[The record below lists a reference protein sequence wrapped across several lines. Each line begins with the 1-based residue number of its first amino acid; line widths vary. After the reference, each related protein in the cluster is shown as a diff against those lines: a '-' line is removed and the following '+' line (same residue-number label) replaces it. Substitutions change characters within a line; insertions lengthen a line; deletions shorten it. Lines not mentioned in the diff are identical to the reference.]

1 MNDLVLLC
9 LIFFIFV
16 RAIGLGISLDFFY
29 DTKDRKF
36 ILFILCWII
45 WILAALFPIFS
56 DLVESNNLK
65 ELFLIINAVLA
76 VLGGLF
82 YLWGLFK
89 YFMNMSFKIMI
100 SIIIIFIFTSFFLF
114 FLINYSLSIL
124 FSALILNLTL
134 ICTYFVPPL
143 KKKDF
148 KKYIGKS
155 IRWYYS
161 TIIMFSIF
169 LPTSIINFL
178 LGESYGLYD
187 SENTLL
193 IMLNYIPIISTTAM
207 LLVLLVHLEY
217 SISTRK
223 KFEIKDKYSH
233 NLGNIM
239 QVIYSASDIIK
250 RIIKP
255 DINEEEKLELI
266 EKKCKE
272 AAKLINEIRN
282 I

>member
-1 MNDLVLLC
+1 MNDLVLFC

-36 ILFILCWII
+36 VFFILCWIL
-45 WILAALFPIFS
+45 WIIAAIFPIFS
-56 DLVESNNLK
+56 NHVESNSLR
-65 ELFLIINAVLA
+65 EFFLVLNAIFAVLA
-76 VLGGLF
+76 GIF
-82 YLWGLFK
+82 YLWGIFN
-89 YFMNMSFKIMI
+89 YFLSVSFKIMVI
-100 SIIIIFIFTSFFLF
+100 LIIAFLIIPFFLYLF
-114 FLINYSLSIL
+114 ISYTISIL
-124 FSALILNLTL
+124 FSALILNLL
-134 ICTYFVPPL
+134 MINAYLVPLL
-143 KKKDF
+143 KKREF
-148 KKYIGKS
+148 VKYIGKS
-155 IRWYYS
+155 RRWFYATLVVFFAY
-161 TIIMFSIF
+161 F
-169 LPTSIINFL
+169 PTSIIISM
-178 LGESYGLYD
+178 LGEGYGLYN

-193 IMLNYIPIISTTAM
+193 IILNYLPSISATIM
-207 LLVLLVHLEY
+207 VLILLVHLEY
-217 SISTRK
+217 TTSSRQ
-223 KFEIKDKYSH
+223 KFELKDKYSH

-255 DINEEEKLELI
+255 DVNEEEKLELI